1 MIKFENVS
9 KNYGNGSVAVNSL
22 NFSIEEGEFFV
33 LIGPSGCGKT
43 TTLKMINRL
52 VDLSKGTIYIN
63 DKKIDEYNIHE
74 LRWNIGYVLQQI
86 ALFPHMTIEENIAIV
101 PELKK
106 WDKKKIN
113 HRITELMESVGLEPK
128 EYSHRKPSELSGGEQ
143 QRIGVIRALAANT
156 KIILMDEPFSALDP
170 ISRQK
175 LQQDMLTLQKKIKKT
190 IVFVTHDMQ
199 EALALGDRICVM
211 KDGEVVQ
218 CDTPKE
224 IIEHP
229 KNNFVR
235 TFFESGNIYKPS
247 LFSKEYKVKD
257 LMYAKLYNS
266 YKSEDGTLSIKDT
279 ESLETLL
286 NRVLREKSVPVEHLG
301 EIVGTIT
308 HEHVLKF
315 ISLNLEKGGEIS

>member
-1 MIKFENVS
+1 
-9 KNYGNGSVAVNSL
+9 
-22 NFSIEEGEFFV
+22 
-33 LIGPSGCGKT
+33 
-43 TTLKMINRL
+43 
-52 VDLSKGTIYIN
+52 
-63 DKKIDEYNIHE
+63 
-74 LRWNIGYVLQQI
+74 
-86 ALFPHMTIEENIAIV
+86 
-101 PELKK
+101 
-106 WDKKKIN
+106 
-113 HRITELMESVGLEPK
+113 MESVGLEPK
-128 EYSHRKPSELSGGEQ
+128 EYRHRKPSELSGGEQ
-143 QRIGVIRALAANT
+143 QRIGVIRALAANP

-211 KDGEVVQ
+211 NDGDVVQ

-229 KNNFVR
+229 KNNFVK

-257 LMYAKLYNS
+257 LIYAKLYNS

-286 NRVLREKSVPVEHLG
+286 NRVLKEKCVPIEHLG

-315 ISLNLEKGGEIS
+315 ISLNLEKGGELS